1 MSISCFNATGVAVT
15 KYASAPQRSTVDTC
29 RTLLIW
35 VISLWP
41 LKSEPLVPLS
51 AVEAL
56 AFVLLIFGTLVYN
69 EILILPCE
77 FMNKNTKAKLEG
89 SDDEALQSIRDM
101 NYMATSPT
109 AKYDNNRNMRNIEKG
124 QRNK

>member
-1 MSISCFNATGVAVT
+1 MVSI
-15 KYASAPQRSTVDTC
+15 
-29 RTLLIW
+29 
-35 VISLWP
+35 WP

-51 AVEAL
+51 SVEAL
-56 AFVLLIFGTLVYN
+56 AFVLLVFGTLIYN

-77 FMNKNTKAKLEG
+77 FMNKHTKAKLAKLEG

-124 QRNK
+124 